1 MGKANHRAGF
11 AVPRSGSRGLGV
23 RLRAAR
29 RSAGLTQAEAAYY
42 VGVRPGA
49 RAVWLEQ
56 SFVSKCERGERR
68 VRRDELDAFAAVYGC
83 STDALLCE
91 PTVEE
96 DSTLVQ
102 GRRRRRSPAASRV
115 RRDHIIP
122 TRGADGR
129 WTRSTHSDAD

>member
-1 MGKANHRAGF
+1 MGQVRHRAGV
-11 AVPRSGSRGLGV
+11 AVPRSGTRSLGL

-29 RSAGLTQAEAAYY
+29 RSAGLTQAEAAYRI
-42 VGVRPGA
+42 GVRPGA
-49 RAVWLEQ
+49 RRVWLEQ

-83 STDALLCE
+83 STDALLAE
-91 PTVEE
+91 PTPEE
-96 DSTLVQ
+96 DSTLSQ

-122 TRGADGR
+122 ARGPDGR
-129 WTRSTHSDAD
+129 WTRGTHSHAD